1 MPVYIPVNCSWLL
14 PIPLPNFDDSLHR
27 KATLKWN
34 IVDGKIWR
42 PQVGGL
48 LPRCPGSASPL
59 TCLIRDARIE
69 GCARGSLKGSGND
82 LTQLKSVGGF
92 SFTS

>member
-1 MPVYIPVNCSWLL
+1 MPAYIPVNCSWLL
-14 PIPLPNFDDSLHR
+14 SIPLSNFDDHLKR
-27 KATLKWN
+27 KDMFKRD
-34 IVDGKIWR
+34 IVDGNTWS

-48 LPRCPGSASPL
+48 LPSCPRSVSLL
-59 TCLIRDARIE
+59 TCLIRNACIE
-69 GCARGSLKGSGND
+69 GCMRGSLKGSGND